1 MAQHV
6 LLKDPHPL
14 NDHPGKTK
22 GGCLTL
28 RVLEP
33 TSVGDLA
40 LLGLSLNDEEPGTVS
55 DWKQTFVC

>member
-55 DWKQTFVC
+55 D